1 MNPKTLKALQGSIKK
16 WEGII
21 VDTAIDKGA
30 INCPLCELFLGGR
43 CKECPVAKAVNSI
56 YCEDT
61 PYIEYH
67 RHNINVIFYGE
78 EEIDQRKKDKLK
90 FNRNFE
96 HIPDIRSVLIAIDE
110 DPTKK
115 VVTRNGR

>member
-78 EEIDQRKKDKLK
+78 EEIDQRKKAAQRELDFL
-90 FNRNFE
+90 
-96 HIPDIRSVLIAIDE
+96 RSLLPLVGENIDA
-110 DPTKK
+110 P
-115 VVTRNGR
+115 